1 MPLCGSIGARIA
13 GEDLGRPALNMSATN
28 EKAAARAAFFARQ
41 ESLFARL
48 VLTVGVAC

>member
-28 EKAAARAAFFARQ
+28 
-41 ESLFARL
+41 
-48 VLTVGVAC
+48 